1 MHDLRVQPDRLTG
14 AAPVFSGV
22 AHEVETALDRL
33 RSTLAGLG
41 AFWGDDEQ
49 GAQFASGYEP
59 QAATVQ
65 KAADNIARG
74 LTSIRVA
81 LEAQAANYTETDSA
95 LSRHFGG

>member
-1 MHDLRVQPDRLTG
+1 MHDVRVQPDQLTG
-14 AAPVFSGV
+14 ATPVFTGV

-49 GAQFASGYEP
+49 GAQFANGYEQ

-65 KAADNIARG
+65 SAAANIARG
-74 LTSIRVA
+74 LASIRGA
-81 LEAQAANYTETDSA
+81 LEAQAANYTDTDSA